1 MPVDIKNI
9 LIQYHLSDDIDYN
22 LENIEASRLL
32 CPERLDIAAKYLY
45 LDYIEKC
52 PEYAQKLY
60 LEHIRVM
67 TKGSFVEPYS
77 EKRNA
82 SSFISGFD
90 DLYEKMKK
98 QGYDDEVSPIPVDR
112 NYRIM
117 DGAHRVAICLKLGI
131 KVPIVK
137 LPMEASSDVY
147 NQAFFDGLGME
158 PEILDEIV
166 RCYIRLSSNCACI
179 NIWPSAQG
187 HDEEL
192 ETLINENFKVVYKKE
207 MPLNEN
213 GAFFYLAQ
221 IYKEYSWAQNS
232 DEGFSGVYRKLMPCF
247 PTFDPVRCV
256 FVEIDDYGKL
266 IRIKDKMRSLY
277 PLDKHSLHITDNK
290 AETIQMGDIILSNN
304 TVSFLNKCDAL
315 QFKNTFKLLESAQL
329 MSREHI
335 VSFTGSIVLALY
347 GIREANDLDYISED
361 DNDKES
367 HNSLIP
373 LYSYTK
379 EQLLF
384 QPDLHFFFFELP
396 FLTLDCIKTFKERR
410 GESKDHDD
418 IKLIE
423 LVQKKS
429 GNSWKAKMLRKKR
442 RFIAKIQ
449 GQIIRMAHQTGTYE
463 LLRSLYKKIK

>member
-1 MPVDIKNI
+1 MSVDIKNI
-9 LIQYHLSDDIDYN
+9 LIQYHLSDDIEYQ
-22 LENIEASRLL
+22 LEEVEASRLL

-45 LDYIEKC
+45 LDLKEMC

-77 EKRNA
+77 EKQSA
-82 SSFISGFD
+82 SSFISEFD
-90 DLYEKMKK
+90 ALYEKMKNL
-98 QGYDDEVSPIPVDR
+98 GYADTVSPIPVDR

-117 DGAHRVAICLKLGI
+117 DGAHRVAICLKLRI
-131 KVPIVK
+131 KVPVVK
-137 LPMEASSDVY
+137 LAMEASCDVY
-147 NQAFFDGLGME
+147 NQAFFEGLGME

-166 RCYIRLSSNCACI
+166 RYYVRLSSKCACI

-187 HDEEL
+187 HDKEL
-192 ETLINENFKVVYKKE
+192 ETLINENFRVVYRKE

-256 FVEIDDYGKL
+256 FVEIDDYSKL
-266 IRIKDKMRSLY
+266 IGIKEKLRSLY

-315 QFKNTFKLLESAQL
+315 QFKNTFKLLESAQS
-329 MSREHI
+329 MNKDHK

-373 LYSYTK
+373 LYGYTK

-384 QPDLHFFFFELP
+384 QPDLHFSFFELP
-396 FLTLDCIKTFKERR
+396 FITLDCIKYFKERR
-410 GESKDHDD
+410 REGKDHDD

-423 LVQKKS
+423 LVHKKS
-429 GNSWKAKMLRKKR
+429 GNSWKAKLLRKKR
-442 RFIAKIQ
+442 RFIAKVQ
-449 GQIIRMAHQTGTYE
+449 GQIIRVAHKTGTYE
-463 LLRSLYKKIK
+463 MLRSLYKKIK